1 MSLGKIV
8 IYIGVLLIIVGLIML
23 FVEKTG
29 FKIPGDIVVKKDG
42 FTLYLPIMT
51 SIILSLILTII
62 INIIVRLLK

>member
-29 FKIPGDIVVKKDG
+29 FRIPGDIVVKKDG

>member
-1 MSLGKIV
+1 
-8 IYIGVLLIIVGLIML
+8 ML

-29 FKIPGDIVVKKDG
+29 FRIPGDIVVKKDG

-51 SIILSLILTII
+51 SIIVSLILTII

>member
-1 MSLGKIV
+1 MNVGKIV

-29 FKIPGDIVVKKDG
+29 FRISGDIVVKKDG

>member
-1 MSLGKIV
+1 MNLGKIV
-8 IYIGVLLIIVGLIML
+8 IYIGVLLIIVGLIIL
-23 FVEKTG
+23 FVERTG
-29 FKIPGDIVVKKDG
+29 FRIPGDIVVKKDG

>member
-29 FKIPGDIVVKKDG
+29 FRIPGDVVVKKDG

>member
-1 MSLGKIV
+1 MNLGKIV

-29 FKIPGDIVVKKDG
+29 FRIPGDIVVKKDG

>member
-1 MSLGKIV
+1 MNLGKIV

-29 FKIPGDIVVKKDG
+29 FRIPGDIVVKKDG

-51 SIILSLILTII
+51 SIIVSLILTII

>member
-29 FKIPGDIVVKKDG
+29 FRIPGDIVVKKDG

-51 SIILSLILTII
+51 SIIVSLILTII